1 MRDYIYIL
9 NLVPKFQNP
18 ESWNDKE
25 NKIIENHSNRLER
38 QKKRGIVKYVG
49 KTDLPVTNAKNFGLV
64 VFEAENDTVAELFMQ
79 SDPAVMKKM
88 MTAECFP
95 FKHAL

>member
-38 QKKRGIVKYVG
+38 QKKRGTVKYVG

>member
-9 NLVPKFQNP
+9 HLVPKFQDKANWR
-18 ESWNDKE
+18 EKE
-25 NKIIENHSNRLER
+25 NKITEDHFARLER
-38 QKKRGIVKYVG
+38 QKKRGTVKYVG
-49 KTDLPVTNAKNFGLV
+49 KTDLPITNKGNFGLV

-79 SDPAVMKKM
+79 SDPAVMNKM

-95 FKHAL
+95 FKHVF

>member
-9 NLVPKFQNP
+9 KLLPKFHDRASYG
-18 ESWNDKE
+18 EKE
-25 NKIIENHSNRLER
+25 NKILGDHFARLER
-38 QKKRGIVKYVG
+38 QKQRGTIKYVG
-49 KTDLPVTNAKNFGLV
+49 KTDLPITNKGNFGLV
-64 VFEAENDTVAELFMQ
+64 VFEAENDTVAELFMR

-95 FKHAL
+95 FKHDM